1 MCSSDTALKNI
12 YDYIKKL
19 DETTKTSTQFL
30 LDENVIDSS
39 EELDD
44 DDDFE

>member
-12 YDYIKKL
+12 YDYIKKE
-19 DETTKTSTQFL
+19 DQKTNSSTAFL
-30 LDENVIDSS
+30 LDENVIDSC

-44 DDDFE
+44 DDDF